1 MKQSVTVLLIGF
13 ILLNGLFSCTKKREE
28 PNQQQAALSVIEQ
41 SIQPIDLTSLSDK
54 EIQWKSWES
63 FPIQI
68 ETRRYCLHQVE
79 NDMSD
84 KMISEENEY
93 ECILHIDG
101 YYPLFRG
108 FVDNSFQDQ
117 VNKELYNF
125 LLYTDGYAELKKL
138 VTINTT
144 SLDDYRSPAD
154 PYLYYYF
161 TYTVPL
167 ITDKLISILFLIYY
181 KIGSAGAYQTAVS
194 VQIDLKNQQI
204 IKKPSVLFSS
214 PHFWETIKPYF
225 FDGLQQQK
233 ADLMDH

>member
-1 MKQSVTVLLIGF
+1 MKQSITVLLIGF
-13 ILLNGLFSCTKKREE
+13 ILLNVLFSCTKKREE
-28 PNQQQAALSVIEQ
+28 TNQPQGILPIIEQ

-54 EIQWKSWES
+54 EIQWESWES
-63 FPIQI
+63 SPIQI
-68 ETRRYCLHQVE
+68 EAKRYCLYQLE

-84 KMISEENEY
+84 KMIKEESEQ
-93 ECILHIDG
+93 ECFLIIEG
-101 YYPLFRG
+101 YYPQLRG
-108 FVDNSFQDQ
+108 LANKPFQDQ
-117 VNKELYNF
+117 VNKELYNL
-125 LLYTDGYAELKKL
+125 LLYADGYAGLREY
-138 VTINTT
+138 VTINTK
-144 SLDDYRSPAD
+144 SVDEYFPAYSD
-154 PYLYYYF
+154 LCYHF

-167 ITDKLISILFLIYY
+167 ISEDLISILFQTYY
-181 KIGSAGAYQTAVS
+181 IIGPAGAYQAAVS